1 MTYQSNTYSVSDTV
15 SRATNV
21 GTGITERENKMDNNN
36 TVEEANRKELYD
48 LLNKNTTNI
57 NLPMILAD
65 LNKVQSWIDEA
76 RGIYPETGGGNFLLN
91 SASKRLEEIKE
102 DTHTLIKA
110 HRKLQSVS
118 QATLVSRRT
127 NA

>member
-21 GTGITERENKMDNNN
+21 GTGITERENKM
-36 TVEEANRKELYD
+36 ANIVQTIRNEID
-48 LLNKNTTNI
+48 Q
-57 NLPMILAD
+57 
-65 LNKVQSWIDEA
+65 VQSWIDEA

-91 SASKRLEEIKE
+91 SASKRLEEIKLLTIE
-102 DTHTLIKA
+102 LRDEYE
-110 HRKLQSVS
+110 
-118 QATLVSRRT
+118 VSRKKRNHVSPRT